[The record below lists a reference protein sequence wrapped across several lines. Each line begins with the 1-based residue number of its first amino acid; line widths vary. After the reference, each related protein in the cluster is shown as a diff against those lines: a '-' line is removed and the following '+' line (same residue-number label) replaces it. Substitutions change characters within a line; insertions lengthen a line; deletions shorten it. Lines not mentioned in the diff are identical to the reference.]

1 MHKCKKLTTLAEEKQ
16 DAIRYAAVADLQFDD
31 QLIEVPYDSGSS
43 FRAVCAPPVRCRQL
57 TESMARAD
65 YRGGRQ
71 RIDHARALIVAALV
85 RSSDNV
91 RCCVSAAW
99 SDAAS
104 RRYRSASVSAPTRR
118 RRSRVDFIDAAAA
131 AFCPSAVGSVPS
143 VEETNLF
150 RSISHRPIPTRDL
163 AHGWRSRLGVT
174 ARCRNALR
182 AAQVNVNSPQPLF
195 DYKSDVGAVRWWLT
209 ACLTSDDVRAHQIL
223 CVTRGELHALE
234 EDVRWERIELQ
245 R

>member
-1 MHKCKKLTTLAEEKQ
+1 MQTVDGIDGTCRLSRRTTT
-16 DAIRYAAVADLQFDD
+16 DR
-31 QLIEVPYDSGSS
+31 P
-43 FRAVCAPPVRCRQL
+43 R
-57 TESMARAD
+57 ARA
-65 YRGGRQ
+65 YCRCSSTEFRQ
-71 RIDHARALIVAALV
+71 RGMLRVGT
-85 RSSDNV
+85 
-91 RCCVSAAW
+91 W

-104 RRYRSASVSAPTRR
+104 RRYRRASVSAPTRR
-118 RRSRVDFIDAAAA
+118 RHSRVDFVDAAARQVPA

-245 R
+245 RYLSVHHPYQKHGLIRCTYPVLEVN